1 MIIADGTPEAVIFYL
16 YSALRYQGPT
26 SQPYAQRL
34 ENKKGGNYYLWFPL
48 PSLRPSTLS
57 HPLDQFRY
65 FKIHSWLR
73 GLWGVGGGGGGA
85 KTHKKCNYYSLS
97 SINEDDFFCFIP
109 QSLVARHFRLS
120 QSSWAFKIKDGDY
133 SNGPFSRL
141 SKGIYSFPGWLCHL
155 RTFHTCLARNS
166 PVTSIQLTNLPIGR
180 WLRDLMHWNSV
191 SSLLRTYESSSC
203 SKSSHFRIPQVSLSK
218 RG

>member
-1 MIIADGTPEAVIFYL
+1 MIIADGTPEAVIFHL

-73 GLWGVGGGGGGA
+73 GLGGGEGGGGL
-85 KTHKKCNYYSLS
+85 KQT
-97 SINEDDFFCFIP
+97 INVIIINCLASMKMISFVLFS
-109 QSLVARHFRLS
+109 QSLVARHFPLS

-141 SKGIYSFPGWLCHL
+141 SKRIYSFPAWLCHL

-166 PVTSIQLTNLPIGR
+166 PVTSIQLTNLPTGR
-180 WLRDLMHWNSV
+180 WLLDLMHWNSV
-191 SSLLRTYESSSC
+191 SSLLRTYVRSSC
-203 SKSSHFRIPQVSLSK
+203 SKSNHFRIPQVSLSK

>member
-1 MIIADGTPEAVIFYL
+1 MG
-16 YSALRYQGPT
+16 
-26 SQPYAQRL
+26 
-34 ENKKGGNYYLWFPL
+34 
-48 PSLRPSTLS
+48 
-57 HPLDQFRY
+57 
-65 FKIHSWLR
+65 
-73 GLWGVGGGGGGA
+73 GGGGGGA
-85 KTHKKCNYYSLS
+85 KTHKKWNYYSLS

-141 SKGIYSFPGWLCHL
+141 STGIYSFPGWLCHL

-203 SKSSHFRIPQVSLSK
+203 SKSSHFRSLTFKTRLSANPFLTFISIRMK
-218 RG
+218 NHFHTMASLLASL